1 MKKIKKNLLILSLFV
16 FFIKTVT
23 AQNKIL
29 VAKYSLFPYSE
40 EYFERDKDKPKD
52 FQSFALAMRKTLE
65 YQYTLMIDEKNKQA
79 VFYLDTLIVRK
90 VKGKEDF
97 WTEAENKMSY
107 AFRKRDGFYAK
118 ESLFQSELY
127 LFANKSFN
135 YEWDIR
141 NETKKINGIT
151 CQKAISN
158 LKGNKVIAW
167 FAKDIP
173 VSYGPL
179 NYWGLPGLIVQVENF
194 FSTVTLTDLKYSDN
208 SLLFKEK
215 MNLYESKYNASKKSN
230 QTELFPFLLSKG
242 ALIKQL
248 KRP

>member
-1 MKKIKKNLLILSLFV
+1 MKKSLLILLLLV
-16 FFIKTVT
+16 FFVKTIG

-52 FQSFALAMRKTLE
+52 FQSFSLAMRKTLE

-79 VFYLDTLIVRK
+79 VFYQDTLIVRK
-90 VKGKEDF
+90 VKGKEEY
-97 WTEAENKMSY
+97 WTEAENKMPY
-107 AFRKRDGFYAK
+107 AFRKSDGFYAN
-118 ESLFQSELY
+118 ESLFQSDLY
-127 LFANKSFN
+127 LFADKSFK
-135 YEWDIR
+135 YEWDIK

-167 FAKDIP
+167 FSKDIP

-179 NYWGLPGLIVQVENF
+179 NYWGLPGLMVQVENY
-194 FSTVTLTDLKYSDN
+194 FSTITLTGLKYSDDN
-208 SLLFKEK
+208 LLFKEK
-215 MNLYESKYNASKKSN
+215 MNLYDSKYNTNKKNN
-230 QTELFPFLLSKG
+230 QTELLPFLLSKG

-248 KRP
+248 KKP